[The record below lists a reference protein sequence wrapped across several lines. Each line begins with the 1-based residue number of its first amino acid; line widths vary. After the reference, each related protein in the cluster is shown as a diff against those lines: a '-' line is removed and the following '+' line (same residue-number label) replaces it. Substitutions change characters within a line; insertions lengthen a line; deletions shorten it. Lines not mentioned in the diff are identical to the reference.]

1 MHTHTH
7 TKEGKG
13 EGSTPHSPFR
23 TRPTTHSF
31 PIATFKI
38 GVSYCEMRNVLKGD
52 RQVLRL
58 PGGFWNIS
66 LPPKLRVWRKNYVS
80 KCCGC

>member
-38 GVSYCEMRNVLKGD
+38 GVSYCEKRNVL
-52 RQVLRL
+52 RELRKEEIE
-58 PGGFWNIS
+58 FVS
-66 LPPKLRVWRKNYVS
+66 LMFLGKAFHRMVAI
-80 KCCGC
+80 